1 MSDPLENVRPMFELR
16 GRNYIVTGGA
26 QGIGFAVTRAIC
38 EMGGNVAVL
47 DIQEKP
53 ADEAAWAGLGQQFGA
68 KTAYLQTDVTKQES
82 LEASFAKAVEALG
95 GSLDGLVPAA
105 GIAIDKP
112 FVDQTWD
119 EFTRIQ
125 EINVSVFVFVR
136 VYTRLSLWL
145 T

>member
-1 MSDPLENVRPMFELR
+1 MSDSLEDVRPMFELR

-38 EMGGNVAVL
+38 EMGGNVAVM

-53 ADEAAWAGLGQQFGA
+53 VEEFRTLGQRFGT
-68 KTAYLQTDVTKQES
+68 KTIYFRADVTVQDS
-82 LEASFAKAVEALG
+82 LNAVFEQIVREF
-95 GSLDGLVPAA
+95 GSIHGCVPAA

-125 EINVSVFVFVR
+125 DINVSI
-136 VYTRLSLWL
+136 L
-145 T
+145 

>member
-1 MSDPLENVRPMFELR
+1 MFELR

-53 ADEAAWAGLGQQFGA
+53 VEEFNTLSEKFKA
-68 KTAYLQTDVTKQES
+68 KTFYIQTDVTKQDS
-82 LEASFAKAVEALG
+82 LNASFESALKQL
-95 GSLDGLVPAA
+95 GSIDGCVPAA

-112 FVDQTWD
+112 FIEQTWD

-125 EINVSVFVFVR
+125 EINVRTGHPPTFN
-136 VYTRLSLWL
+136 RLL
-145 T
+145 TTC